1 MRSFGAVIESGFVR
15 APVQPAHPRQAEPAT
30 PAEAPSTWANR
41 LLWALVATVS
51 VAGVA
56 LNAYG
61 LLTASGSTDW
71 ALLAVLTCLAI
82 AAERMDFSMYGSSR
96 VSLAFVPIFAAIIS
110 CGLTGLA
117 TVVPCAIVASSWGR
131 PLHKT
136 MFNFGALMISGAAAV
151 VVLGRFRLDYGQD
164 WPQVL
169 LPAVLAGGANFLANT
184 VLVASAIGL
193 SGRSTLREVW
203 KENFL
208 WLLPHYL
215 ILALLGLAIVAS
227 YAAIG
232 IWGIAVFI
240 APPLM
245 MRVSIKQYL
254 DRTTKSVMDLR
265 QTHIELQHAH
275 DMVTEAMASLGKAY
289 DGTLRSLV
297 AALDARD
304 SETAGHSERVADLT
318 MAIATEMG
326 IPADTDD
333 WRYLSWGSLLH
344 DVGKIAIPDHILRK
358 PGPLTP
364 EEWDAMHTHPKTG
377 SEILRSV
384 DFLIPAS
391 DIVLAHHERFDGG
404 GYPRGLAG
412 EEIPL
417 GARIFMIADSFDAMT
432 SNRTY
437 RSAMPAEEA
446 LAEILR
452 HSGSQFDPDAVRAF
466 LAVYQKRFVGTVHHR
481 HFAGSSRSHGTSR
494 ELSESLK
501 KAIAEAAGL
510 ESLS

>member
-1 MRSFGAVIESGFVR
+1 MKLFGVTIDRGFVR
-15 APVQPAHPRQAEPAT
+15 VPVSSAPAGPSAEDEPEGQPPLIARV
-30 PAEAPSTWANR
+30 
-41 LLWALVATVS
+41 LLAALIAAVS
-51 VAGVA
+51 LAGLAVVVRGV
-56 LNAYG
+56 LDF
-61 LLTASGSTDW
+61 SSSTDW
-71 ALLAVLTCLAI
+71 AFLAVLTVLAV
-82 AAERMDFSMYGSSR
+82 AAERADFSMYGSSR
-96 VSLAFVPIFAAIIS
+96 VSLAFVPIFAATIA
-110 CGLTGLA
+110 CGLAGLA
-117 TVVPCAIVASSWGR
+117 IIVPCAMIASSWGR

-136 MFNFGALMISGAAAV
+136 LFNLGALMLSGSAAV
-151 VVLGRFRLDYGQD
+151 LVLSRFNVDYVAD

-169 LPAVLAGGANFLANT
+169 LPVGLAGSANFLANT
-184 VLVASAIGL
+184 VLVACAITL
-193 SGRSTLREVW
+193 SGRAALREVW

-208 WLLPHYL
+208 WLLPHYV
-215 ILALLGLAIVAS
+215 ILALLGLAIVA
-227 YAAIG
+227 AHGAIG
-232 IWGIAVFI
+232 LWGVAVFL

-254 DRTTKSVMDLR
+254 DRTATGV
-265 QTHIELQHAH
+265 IELRRTHSELQNAH
-275 DMVTEAMASLGKAY
+275 EMVTAAMTSLGKAY

-326 IPADTDD
+326 ISPDTDD
-333 WRYLSWGSLLH
+333 WRYMAWGSLLH

-358 PGPLTP
+358 PGPLTS
-364 EEWDAMHTHPKTG
+364 EEWDAMRTHPHSG
-377 SEILRSV
+377 YEILRSV

-391 DIVLAHHERFDGG
+391 DIVLAHHERYDGA

-412 EEIPL
+412 EQIPL

-432 SNRTY
+432 SDRSY

-452 HSGSQFDPDAVRAF
+452 HSGSQFDPAAVRGF
-466 LAVYQKRFVGTVHHR
+466 LAVYQKRFVGTVHHK
-481 HFAGSSRSHGTSR
+481 HFSGGRGGQGSTKD
-494 ELSESLK
+494 LSDSLK

-510 ESLS
+510 ESIG

>member
-1 MRSFGAVIESGFVR
+1 MRLFGMEIERGFVR
-15 APVQPAHPRQAEPAT
+15 PPGRPARVRPPIPVEEWEEPPLIA
-30 PAEAPSTWANR
+30 R
-41 LLWALVATVS
+41 LVLAALVAAVSLAGLTVL
-51 VAGVA
+51 VRGV
-56 LNAYG
+56 
-61 LLTASGSTDW
+61 TDFSGSTDW
-71 ALLAVLTCLAI
+71 TLLAVLTLLAV
-82 AAERMDFSMYGSSR
+82 AAERADFSMYGSSR

-110 CGLTGLA
+110 CGVTGLA
-117 TVVPCAIVASSWGR
+117 VVVPCAVVASSWGR

-136 MFNFGALMISGAAAV
+136 LFNFGALMVSGSAAIL
-151 VVLGRFRLDYGQD
+151 VLGRFHLDYGQD

-169 LPAVLAGGANFLANT
+169 LPAALAGSANFLTNT
-184 VLVASAIGL
+184 VLVACAITL
-193 SGRSTLREVW
+193 SGRATLREVW

-208 WLLPHYL
+208 WLLPHYV
-215 ILALLGLAIVAS
+215 ILALLGLAIVAA
-227 YAAIG
+227 YTAIG
-232 IWGIAVFI
+232 LWGVAVFL

-254 DRTTKSVMDLR
+254 DRTTTGV
-265 QTHIELQHAH
+265 IELRRTHSELQTAH
-275 DMVTEAMASLGKAY
+275 EMVTSAMISLGKAY

-318 MAIATEMG
+318 MAIASEMG
-326 IPADTDD
+326 IPTETDD
-333 WRYLSWGSLLH
+333 WRYISWGSLLH

-364 EEWDAMHTHPKTG
+364 EEWEAMRTHPRAG

-391 DIVLAHHERFDGG
+391 DIVLAHHERYDGA
-404 GYPRGLAG
+404 GYPAGLAG

-417 GARIFMIADSFDAMT
+417 GARIFMIADAFDAMT
-432 SNRTY
+432 SDRSY

-452 HSGSQFDPDAVRAF
+452 HSGSQFDPASVRAF
-466 LAVYQKRFVGTVHHR
+466 LAVYQKRFVGTVHHK
-481 HFAGSSRSHGTSR
+481 HFSGSRAHTTTR
-494 ELSESLK
+494 DLSESLK

-510 ESLS
+510 ESMS

>member
-1 MRSFGAVIESGFVR
+1 
-15 APVQPAHPRQAEPAT
+15 
-30 PAEAPSTWANR
+30 
-41 LLWALVATVS
+41 
-51 VAGVA
+51 
-56 LNAYG
+56 
-61 LLTASGSTDW
+61 
-71 ALLAVLTCLAI
+71 
-82 AAERMDFSMYGSSR
+82 
-96 VSLAFVPIFAAIIS
+96 
-110 CGLTGLA
+110 
-117 TVVPCAIVASSWGR
+117 
-131 PLHKT
+131 
-136 MFNFGALMISGAAAV
+136 MISGAAAA
-151 VVLGRFRLDYGQD
+151 VVLERFQLDYGQD

-169 LPAVLAGGANFLANT
+169 LPALLAGGANFLANT
-184 VLVASAIGL
+184 VLVASAIAL

-254 DRTTKSVMDLR
+254 DRTTKSVIDLR

-275 DMVTEAMASLGKAY
+275 EMVTQAMTSLGNAY

-333 WRYLSWGSLLH
+333 WRYMSWGSLLH

-364 EEWDAMHTHPKTG
+364 EEWDAMRTHPKTG

-412 EEIPL
+412 EESRL
-417 GARIFMIADSFDAMT
+417 GAGIFMIADSFDAMT
-432 SNRTY
+432 SDRTY
-437 RSAMPAEEA
+437 RAAMPAEEA

-452 HSGSQFDPDAVRAF
+452 HSGSQFDPAAVRAF
-466 LAVYQKRFVGTVHHR
+466 LAVYQKRFVGTAR
-481 HFAGSSRSHGTSR
+481 HKHVAGSSRSRGTSR

>member
-1 MRSFGAVIESGFVR
+1 MRLISTAVEPGFVR
-15 APVQPAHPRQAEPAT
+15 TPVKTPGPQQPEPAVQEEGRSL
-30 PAEAPSTWANR
+30 AGF
-41 LLWALVATVS
+41 LLWALVAVVS

-56 LNAYG
+56 ITGYG
-61 LLTASGSTDW
+61 LVTASGSTDW
-71 ALLAVLTCLAI
+71 TLLAVLTCLAI
-82 AAERMDFSMYGSSR
+82 AAERTDFSMYGSSR
-96 VSLAFVPIFAAIIS
+96 VSLAFVPIFAAIIA
-110 CGLTGLA
+110 CGITGLA
-117 TVVPCAIVASSWGR
+117 AVIPCAVLASAWGR
-131 PLHKT
+131 PIHKT
-136 MFNFGALMISGAAAV
+136 SFNFGALMIAGTAAV
-151 VVLGRFRLDYGQD
+151 LVLNGFSGIDYGQD
-164 WPQVL
+164 WPEAFG
-169 LPAVLAGGANFLANT
+169 PAALAGGANFLVNT

-193 SGRSTLREVW
+193 SGRSTLRAVW

-215 ILALLGLAIVAS
+215 VLAALGLAIVAA
-227 YAAIG
+227 YAAMG
-232 IWGIAVFI
+232 LWGLAVFI

-254 DRTTKSVMDLR
+254 DKTTKNVMDLR
-265 QTHIELQHAH
+265 YAHKELQEAH
-275 DMVTEAMASLGKAY
+275 EMVTAAMTGLGNAY

-318 MAIATEMG
+318 MAIAIEMG
-326 IPADTDD
+326 ISTDTDQ
-333 WRYLSWGSLLH
+333 WRYISWGALLH
-344 DVGKIAIPDHILRK
+344 DVGKIAIPDRILRK

-364 EEWDAMHTHPKTG
+364 EEWDFMRTHPKSG
-377 SEILRSV
+377 ADILRSV

-391 DIVLAHHERFDGG
+391 DIVLAHHERFDGA

-432 SNRTY
+432 SDRSY
-437 RSAMPAEEA
+437 RQAMPAEEA

-452 HSGSQFDPDAVRAF
+452 NSGSQFDPAAVRAF
-466 LAVYQKRFVGTVHHR
+466 LAVYQKRFVGTVHHK
-481 HFAGSSRSHGTSR
+481 HFAGSRHGATL

-510 ESLS
+510 ES